1 MVSVVTKPVRCS
13 LYFLAAAVFFVLS
26 CAGDRAE
33 ELDLAGILKDK
44 NPEEAIGILLEL
56 EQNNPEHPGIKANIG
71 ALYLRRKETER
82 ARIYLE
88 SAQRLMKN
96 RPGFGTLQDRYLV
109 WTNSA
114 VLEYL
119 SRNHKKAV
127 IAADNALSID
137 SDDPAGVELTKAK
150 ALVKLKDF
158 NQAAEILSRFWN
170 ERRGIFNVEDSF
182 IFAELLILGAD
193 PKNALRVYDYIEVTF
208 GWVPGLGARQSVALE
223 NLGMYEESI
232 VVVFKDLDIRRF
244 SGQIESTLVKESLL
258 AVATKLEDR
267 VDEQCLTRIAKMVE
281 GITAYI
287 NAQYVQAL
295 NHFAP
300 FRASIDEPY
309 FTFLLLAS
317 QLESGMAAQKDF
329 VRFLEFEKVLSVHPG
344 FYYHLWRGMKNGD
357 GVYSFQTVRRLLE
370 QVIIR
375 APGTAFAD
383 ESRRELAGFFA
394 ISGPELL
401 LINAEL
407 ETIYQ
412 QLLAGTALTALERII
427 GMLEL
432 QDNPY
437 SAAALL
443 ITENLAQR
451 PRVRQY
457 LQDTMS
463 SRSEKM
469 KNVLSPLAGL

>member
-1 MVSVVTKPVRCS
+1 MTKPVRCS
-13 LYFLAAAVFFVLS
+13 LYLLAAAVIFLLS
-26 CAGDRAE
+26 CGAGRAE

-44 NPEEAIGILLEL
+44 TLEEAIGILLEL
-56 EQNNPEHPGIKANIG
+56 QQNNPEHLGIKANIG

-96 RPGFGTLQDRYLV
+96 RPGLGSLQDRYLV
-109 WTNSA
+109 WTNSS

-119 SRNHKKAV
+119 SRNHEQAV

-137 SDDPAGVELTKAK
+137 SNDPAGVELTKAK

-158 NQAAEILSRFWN
+158 DRAVEILARFWN
-170 ERRGIFNVEDSF
+170 ERRGILNVEDSLT
-182 IFAELLILGAD
+182 FAELLILGAD
-193 PKNALRVYDYIEVTF
+193 PKNALRVYDHVEVTF

-223 NLGMYEESI
+223 NLGMYAESI

-244 SGQIESTLVKESLL
+244 SGQIDSSLVKENLL
-258 AVATKLEDR
+258 TVTAKLEDVVGQQR
-267 VDEQCLTRIAKMVE
+267 LTRIAKMVE
-281 GITAYI
+281 GIIAYI
-287 NAQYVQAL
+287 NAQYGQAWK
-295 NHFAP
+295 HFST
-300 FRASIDEPY
+300 FRDSIDEPY

-317 QLESGMAAQKDF
+317 QLQSGVAAQKDF

-357 GVYSFQTVRRLLE
+357 GVYSFQTVHRLLE

-375 APGTAFAD
+375 SPGTAFAD
-383 ESRRELAGFFA
+383 ESRRELAGFFG
-394 ISGPELL
+394 ISSPEML

-412 QLLAGTALTALERII
+412 RLLAGTSLTALERII
-427 GMLEL
+427 GMLAL
-432 QDNPY
+432 RDNPY

-451 PRVRQY
+451 PHVRQY
-457 LQDTMS
+457 LQETMGL
-463 SRSEKM
+463 RTEKM